1 MKLYLNHTERYPVEQ
16 LQMQLF
22 ASEASEFVTAPF
34 ADGENGAV
42 SGLFTGKKYVTA
54 TAKISWNG
62 KTGRAAKRLL
72 REQADVRHTR
82 RILQQSYYLAAMQV
96 LDTVPPWGAL
106 SGVRPSKLSTKA
118 LLAGKTRRQAER
130 ELEREFFVT
139 PERAKALIE
148 EKFGAWQ
155 GVAGEAFPQ
164 AIAIP
169 EQKKLFRDK
178 DTEQVHLCLSFRGT
192 PMGSADVYPATVLNS
207 ILGGGNSSRL
217 FQRIRE
223 EMGMAYTV
231 YSGLSNYP
239 YCGEFTVYAATSPK
253 HAKAVLEQLDT
264 EIQKLLENGVTEKEF
279 SQAKAQLKGSFI
291 LGLESA
297 YNRMSAL
304 GHHQILL
311 F

>member
-1 MKLYLNHTERYPVEQ
+1 M
-16 LQMQLF
+16 
-22 ASEASEFVTAPF
+22 
-34 ADGENGAV
+34 
-42 SGLFTGKKYVTA
+42 
-54 TAKISWNG
+54 
-62 KTGRAAKRLL
+62 
-72 REQADVRHTR
+72 
-82 RILQQSYYLAAMQV
+82 
-96 LDTVPPWGAL
+96 
-106 SGVRPSKLSTKA
+106 
-118 LLAGKTRRQAER
+118 
-130 ELEREFFVT
+130 
-139 PERAKALIE
+139 
-148 EKFGAWQ
+148 
-155 GVAGEAFPQ
+155 
-164 AIAIP
+164 
-169 EQKKLFRDK
+169 
-178 DTEQVHLCLSFRGT
+178 CLSFRGT

-253 HAKAVLEQLDT
+253 HAKAVLEQIDA

-311 F
+311 GRTIPAEETIRAIESVTPEDVKNAADRILTGPRAYAVVGRKAEKYLQYMR